1 MTNNKI
7 DIETLLSALENDNNE
22 GILEYDK
29 NKINEIK
36 NNILEKLN
44 LPEEIFIDFQRKL
57 EDYKYIDELPDLQ
70 QGRYIRW
77 ISTKPSKNE
86 NLATGGIVCD
96 IKVVNEGINIICKNK
111 FNRFFEIKMND
122 NIIFQKITKQEKV
135 LLDVMNYLNK

>member
-36 NNILEKLN
+36 NNILENLN

-57 EDYKYIDELPDLQ
+57 QDYKYIDELPDLQ

-77 ISTKPSKNE
+77 ISIKPSKNE
-86 NLATGGIVCD
+86 NLAIGGIVCD